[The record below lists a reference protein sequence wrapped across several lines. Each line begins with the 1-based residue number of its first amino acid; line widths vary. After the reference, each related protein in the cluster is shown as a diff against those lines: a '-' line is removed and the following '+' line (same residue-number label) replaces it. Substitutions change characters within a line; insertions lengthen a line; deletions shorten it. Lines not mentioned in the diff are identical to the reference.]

1 MPIFNIA
8 DPHAL
13 EDVVAKWVMTTT
25 AWAWVDWVVWWWV
38 EDWETKLTFEVAC
51 EGPRGQSVGWYAAAE
66 GDDGVRCLRG
76 HKDWEEVEVLGIVVV
91 DRGSGGK
98 NVIFSNSPNS
108 IFEYS
113 NLL

>member
-1 MPIFNIA
+1 M
-8 DPHAL
+8 
-13 EDVVAKWVMTTT
+13 
-25 AWAWVDWVVWWWV
+25 
-38 EDWETKLTFEVAC
+38 
-51 EGPRGQSVGWYAAAE
+51 
-66 GDDGVRCLRG
+66 
-76 HKDWEEVEVLGIVVV
+76 LGIVVV

>member
-1 MPIFNIA
+1 MLLA
-8 DPHAL
+8 
-13 EDVVAKWVMTTT
+13 
-25 AWAWVDWVVWWWV
+25 
-38 EDWETKLTFEVAC
+38 FENSFS
-51 EGPRGQSVGWYAAAE
+51 RKRQH
-66 GDDGVRCLRG
+66 DDGRAVHSILVAISHEREGGDGEEHSHILSHLCLC
-76 HKDWEEVEVLGIVVV
+76 VA